1 MSNRLTNYRTITGCV
16 EELKKL
22 DSRTA
27 ITKYHVLKL
36 VKENKV
42 NYIYT
47 GNRALVDFDDLLE
60 YLNTQREVLQ

>member
-27 ITKYHVLKL
+27 ITKYH
-36 VKENKV
+36 
-42 NYIYT
+42 
-47 GNRALVDFDDLLE
+47 ALVDFDDLLE